1 MASSGELPAPDTPVQ
16 GRWLSVGHLQ
26 HVHELSGR
34 VGGVLKIPD
43 RRNCAYG
50 HTGGHGY
57 GAGRPEREWPPREP
71 DAVDVGFTDMKDGR
85 DGLDS
90 VVRFM
95 DNNSDQDREDGY
107 KQANGREQDARPL
120 QNSRKTHF

>member
-1 MASSGELPAPDTPVQ
+1 
-16 GRWLSVGHLQ
+16 
-26 HVHELSGR
+26 
-34 VGGVLKIPD
+34 
-43 RRNCAYG
+43 
-50 HTGGHGY
+50 
-57 GAGRPEREWPPREP
+57 
-71 DAVDVGFTDMKDGR
+71 MKDGR

-120 QNSRKTHF
+120 QNPRKTHF